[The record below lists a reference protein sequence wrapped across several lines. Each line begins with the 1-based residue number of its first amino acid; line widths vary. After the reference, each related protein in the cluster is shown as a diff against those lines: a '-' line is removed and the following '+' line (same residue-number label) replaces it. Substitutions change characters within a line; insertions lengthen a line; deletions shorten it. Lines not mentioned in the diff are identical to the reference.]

1 MVMDQSMQL
10 FTKVIYII
18 IEYSNEIIILD
29 KDKKLF
35 K

>member
-1 MVMDQSMQL
+1 MDQSMQL
-10 FTKVIYII
+10 FIKVIYII